1 MPKRN
6 ELSLEKRV
14 QIQLLHEQGKSQVD
28 ISKTVK
34 CSRRSVQYAIQ
45 RFSATGSHQN
55 RPRTGR
61 KRITT
66 DRQDRQLLR
75 ESLRNRK
82 KTSSE
87 LAAEFSE
94 QMKKTISARTTRRRL
109 QEAGLKG
116 CKARKKPWLSDS
128 NKKARYEWAL
138 QHRTFTAEDWSNVVW
153 SDESNFEVSKSI

>member
-1 MPKRN
+1 M
-6 ELSLEKRV
+6 
-14 QIQLLHEQGKSQVD
+14 QIQLLHEQGKSQEE

-34 CSRRSVQYAIQ
+34 CSRRSVHYAIQ
-45 RFSATGSHQN
+45 RFYDTGSHQN
-55 RPRTGR
+55 KPRTGR
-61 KRITT
+61 KHITIG
-66 DRQDRQLLR
+66 RQDRQLQR

-116 CKARKKPWLSDS
+116 CKARKKPWLSES
-128 NKKARYEWAL
+128 NKKARYKWAL